1 MEQQNENIDFNK
13 LLDELTERVFY
24 LKLENDIFSE
34 ALYMKMEE
42 SEIIKVQIEDTLY
55 QVLREEGNLEI
66 SIDKYGIH

>member
-42 SEIIKVQIEDTLY
+42 SETIKVQIEDTLY

>member
-66 SIDKYGIH
+66 SIDKYDIH

>member
-42 SEIIKVQIEDTLY
+42 SETIKVQIEDTVY

-66 SIDKYGIH
+66 SIDKYDIH

>member
-42 SEIIKVQIEDTLY
+42 SETIKVQIEDTLY

-66 SIDKYGIH
+66 SIDKYDIH

>member
-13 LLDELTERVFY
+13 LFDELTERVFY

-66 SIDKYGIH
+66 SIDKYDIH

>member
-13 LLDELTERVFY
+13 LFDELTERVFY

-42 SEIIKVQIEDTLY
+42 SETIKVQIEDTLY